1 MKWEVIVDN
10 EWLFEGT
17 YEQCEEVAM
26 RYWSDDEFWGDCRM
40 ISENEFY
47 GYEVENESPC
57 DLYGMCPY
65 DEHCEY
71 HCYGKMYQ

>member
-40 ISENEFY
+40 MSENEFY
-47 GYEVENESPC
+47 GYE
-57 DLYGMCPY
+57 
-65 DEHCEY
+65 
-71 HCYGKMYQ
+71 